1 MNSVIYSACKME
13 KIVKIHVVSEQKWQ
27 KYYKEIPKRTQKIQI
42 IRWYISTQENFQTNE
57 ILTEL
62 YDPMHTNYMI
72 LKYNEYFEGFNLC

>member
-42 IRWYISTQENFQTNE
+42 IR
-57 ILTEL
+57 
-62 YDPMHTNYMI
+62 
-72 LKYNEYFEGFNLC
+72 